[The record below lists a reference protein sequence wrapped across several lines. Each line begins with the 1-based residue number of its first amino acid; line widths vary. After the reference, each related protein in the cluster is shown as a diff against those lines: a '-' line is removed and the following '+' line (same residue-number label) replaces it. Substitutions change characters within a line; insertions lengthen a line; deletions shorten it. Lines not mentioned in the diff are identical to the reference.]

1 MGEDQG
7 KSGKFQNPA
16 LMSDI
21 VESQNNP
28 AQNNP
33 APGEFVSSPRDMD
46 VVSANRREFKNHPG
60 TKFYRELVN
69 KLVNVVLDKENNAT
83 ARSVSEKIVEIITKD
98 QRGVF
103 LRQDEKSGRW
113 YVMDH
118 AASVHKA
125 ILAIK
130 NAEIKARRV
139 ESSSKKKRKKGSMTS
154 VIQSQDRPK
163 INYQEGPPPPIH
175 VYRYVYEVK
184 EGQHPI
190 DSYTKDIIT
199 LMCNET
205 KPEEASRVLDE
216 PRCELAES
224 DEHRQIRLHLRQR
237 YIAAMS
243 MGMSP
248 VIFSRKLLKIWG
260 GTILSRKVVVEERAR
275 DCRFNMEVEKV
286 TASANEM
293 VKPMGVHKSA
303 TIDENDNS
311 KASSGRTNDGFK
323 FNSASNVNDNYIQSG
338 PKRTNEHSAH
348 NEESKC
354 NKEGAGILI
363 GEHASKD
370 VGRFP
375 PHARK
380 SAKNENSE
388 RFATT
393 KWNAAFCTK

>member
-1 MGEDQG
+1 MKDCQ
-7 KSGKFQNPA
+7 
-16 LMSDI
+16 
-21 VESQNNP
+21 
-28 AQNNP
+28 
-33 APGEFVSSPRDMD
+33 D

-69 KLVNVVLDKENNAT
+69 KLVNIVLDKKNNAT

-98 QRGVF
+98 QKGVF

-125 ILAIK
+125 VLAIK
-130 NAEIKARRV
+130 NAEIRARRG
-139 ESSSKKKRKKGSMTS
+139 ESSSKKNKKKCSMSS
-154 VIQSQDRPK
+154 VIQSQDRPT
-163 INYQEGPPPPIH
+163 INYQEGPPPPIQI
-175 VYRYVYEVK
+175 YRYVYEVK

-205 KPEEASRVLDE
+205 KPKEASFVLDE

-224 DEHRQIRLHLRQR
+224 DEHRQVRLHLRQR

-275 DCRFNMEVEKV
+275 DCRLNMEVDRV
-286 TASANEM
+286 SASENEM
-293 VKPMGVHKSA
+293 VKPIGAHKSA

-311 KASSGRTNDGFK
+311 KTSSGRTNDGFQ
-323 FNSASNVNDNYIQSG
+323 FNSTSNVNDDYIQSE
-338 PKRTNEHSAH
+338 PKRANEHCAH
-348 NEESKC
+348 KEETNC
-354 NKEGAGILI
+354 NNRGADILI
-363 GEHASKD
+363 GEYASKD
-370 VGRFP
+370 VGTFP
-375 PHARK
+375 PQTRK
-380 SAKNENSE
+380 SAKNKNSE
-388 RFATT
+388 ISTAKNGTQPFEET
-393 KWNAAFCTK
+393 KSCTLISNQEVSIDL